1 MSWVMHDVD
10 FYNSLLKE
18 LAFKPDRSEFIL
30 FSIRPLSDKILGPTT
45 ENLLKVGKYVKGGR
59 LI

>member
-1 MSWVMHDVD
+1 MHDVD